1 MRSFIAVLGVLMISK
16 VGMIAQSQRA
26 IVDLALP
33 TDNDALFGGG
43 GPAFYQYIERDY
55 KGEKSTPW
63 QGGQYGFVRDPIETN
78 AGIVY
83 TRFHEGIDIKP
94 MHRDAA
100 GEPLDEVRAIA
111 EGKVVHVNLTP
122 GHSNYGRYVV
132 IENHWDGSPYYSL
145 YGHLSSIS
153 VKPGQAVHKSEPI
166 AVMGY
171 TGKGINRERAHLH
184 LELNLILSHA
194 FEKWYDAFHVNDP
207 NYNGIYNGL
216 NLVGL
221 DIARL
226 YLALREN
233 PSLSIP
239 EFLATEETFYKVA
252 FPKSSRFELPKL
264 YPWMLSAGR
273 ETKSGWEVSF
283 TRAGLPLKIGLSP
296 KKVKQP
302 EATYVKKSPID
313 SSHLT
318 HGDVAG
324 RGSNAHLTQSGGIF
338 MRLLIYPD

>member
-1 MRSFIAVLGVLMISK
+1 MRWSILAFALWLLSNVSI
-16 VGMIAQSQRA
+16 IAQAQR
-26 IVDLALP
+26 VDLALP
-33 TDNDALFGGG
+33 TDNDALFGEG

-63 QGGQYGFVRDPIETN
+63 QGGQYGFVRDPIETS

-111 EGKVVHVNLTP
+111 DGKVVHINLAA

-132 IENHWDGSPYYSL
+132 VEHRWDGSPYYSL
-145 YGHLSSIS
+145 YGHLSSIG
-153 VKPGQAVHKSEPI
+153 VKPGQSVHKGEPI

-171 TGKGINRERAHLH
+171 TGVGINRERAHVH
-184 LELNLILSHA
+184 LELNLMLSRA
-194 FEKWYDAFHVNDP
+194 FEKWYKLYHAKDDP
-207 NYNGIYNGL
+207 NYNGLYNGL

-226 YLALREN
+226 YLALRKN
-233 PSLSIP
+233 PALTIP
-239 EFLATEETFYKVA
+239 EFLAQEETFYKVT
-252 FPKSSRFELPKL
+252 FPKSSHFELPKL
-264 YPWMLSAGR
+264 YPSMLRGGT
-273 ETKSGWEVSF
+273 ETKASWEVSF
-283 TRAGLPLKIGLSP
+283 TRAGLPLKIEPSS

-302 EATYVKKSPID
+302 EVSYVKKSPID
-313 SSHLT
+313 SRHLT
-318 HGDVAG
+318 HGDVTG
-324 RGSNAHLTQSGGIF
+324 RGSNAHLTESGLIF